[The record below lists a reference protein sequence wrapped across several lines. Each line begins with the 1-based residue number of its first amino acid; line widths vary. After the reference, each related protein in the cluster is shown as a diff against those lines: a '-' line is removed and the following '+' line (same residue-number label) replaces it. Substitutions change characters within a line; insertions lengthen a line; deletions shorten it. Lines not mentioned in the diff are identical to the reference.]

1 MQDPENIDEILEK
14 IGTIRTMGEIF
25 ELIDKTFP
33 SWVIHIV
40 DNFSNDYPFLDQN
53 WANICKE
60 LNVRKAK
67 IIIVRQISLIK
78 EESNNKLIKIFC
90 ELLTKAGFIVRDV
103 NDLQLCSKCGNA
115 LPTQG
120 MYNTLKTM
128 KVTIPEEYISEC
140 SKC

>member
-40 DNFSNDYPFLDQN
+40 DNFSEDYLFLDQN
-53 WANICKE
+53 WQNICKE

-67 IIIVRQISLIK
+67 IIIVRQISLIS
-78 EESNNKLIKIFC
+78 EESNTKLVKIFC

-103 NDLQLCSKCGNA
+103 NDLQLCLKCGNA
-115 LPTQG
+115 LPTEG
-120 MYNTLKTM
+120 MYNTLKKM
-128 KVTIPEEYISEC
+128 NVSVPEEYISNC